1 MIFSGAIFHKNRL
14 ENQGQIGRLSLVLSC
29 KALRRIARQSGGGR
43 VRNAAIPRSGRGKSP
58 FSRGSL
64 QPVTILLPFDKIRAI
79 PFPRQ
84 PSCVIVEEIQKK
96 GIRSYEKIYAGV

>member
-1 MIFSGAIFHKNRL
+1 MTVEGVCSHISKNLWKPGTDLPSVPGFLFLRMFFR
-14 ENQGQIGRLSLVLSC
+14 EATGRPAGYTPQEKKEQAPFLP
-29 KALRRIARQSGGGR
+29 GG
-43 VRNAAIPRSGRGKSP
+43 
-58 FSRGSL
+58 L

-84 PSCVIVEEIQKK
+84 PSCVIVKEIQKK

>member
-1 MIFSGAIFHKNRL
+1 MIFPALYFIKIDWRTRDRL
-14 ENQGQIGRLSLVLSC
+14 AVCPWFLSC

-84 PSCVIVEEIQKK
+84 PSCVIVKEIQKK